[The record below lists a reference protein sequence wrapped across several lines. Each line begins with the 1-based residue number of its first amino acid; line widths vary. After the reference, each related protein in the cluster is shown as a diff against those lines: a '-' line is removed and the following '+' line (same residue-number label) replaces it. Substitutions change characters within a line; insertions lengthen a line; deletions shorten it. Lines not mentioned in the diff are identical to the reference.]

1 MFNELETRHYVYSY
15 LDNIKE
21 DIMDYAKAKETL
33 LAKAL
38 EILDL
43 DISYKINSQY
53 NNDSKENF
61 PSLFD
66 DIKNILKNKYANNDV
81 LINIGLS
88 YFIYNLVLTNSD
100 EYQELLSVMSLG
112 NYTSII
118 DISRIVDLSKISI
131 KENHDILVICSSC
144 IRYLIEKFGLDTLI
158 SYLVSNKEFSD
169 FFKCKY
175 QELEKEMLYSIY
187 NVD

>member
-21 DIMDYAKAKETL
+21 DVEDYAKSKEEL

-38 EILDL
+38 EILGF

-66 DIKNILKNKYANNDV
+66 DIKLILKNKYANNDV
-81 LINIGLS
+81 IINTGLS
-88 YFIYNLVLTNSD
+88 YFIYNLIVTNSD
-100 EYQELLSVMSLG
+100 EYQELLNVMSLG

-118 DISRIVDLSKISI
+118 DISKIDNLSKINV
-131 KENHDILVICSSC
+131 KNDKDILIICSSYV
-144 IRYLIEKFGLDTLI
+144 RYLIEKFGLDVLI